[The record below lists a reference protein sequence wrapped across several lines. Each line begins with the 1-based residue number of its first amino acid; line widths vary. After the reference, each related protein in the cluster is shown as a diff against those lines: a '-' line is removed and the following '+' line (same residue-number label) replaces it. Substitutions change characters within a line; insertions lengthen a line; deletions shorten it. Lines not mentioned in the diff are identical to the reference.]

1 VARSTSPD
9 STFPKRYDPDL
20 GTYWARMNCINNQC
34 VSRSCDYV
42 TPAALTGGSL
52 VAWASPDA
60 LAAWHAIGPALA
72 PPGALPLV

>member
-1 VARSTSPD
+1 
-9 STFPKRYDPDL
+9 
-20 GTYWARMNCINNQC
+20 MNCINNQC